1 MNTTATARE
10 IAEKLRDILHEKF
23 SDFSGL
29 YLFGSQA
36 KGTAACDSDIDIVV
50 LMKTWSWKETS
61 DFYKV
66 ISRFRYENDV
76 DLDLLPM
83 TRGELERNPF
93 FYDEVV
99 NKGIFY
105 VV

>member
-1 MNTTATARE
+1 MNSTAKE
-10 IAEKLRDILHEKF
+10 IAEKLRDVLRDNF
-23 SDFSGL
+23 SDFNGL

-36 KGTAACDSDIDIVV
+36 KGTATSDSDIDIVV
-50 LMKTWSWKETS
+50 LMKTWNWKETGY
-61 DFYKV
+61 FYKV

-76 DLDLLPM
+76 DLELLPM
-83 TRGELERNPF
+83 TYDELERNPF
-93 FYDEVV
+93 FYNEVV